1 MKFRVEIPREV
12 LGLYDDDT
20 HRRILSGLTA
30 VGATDVGPG
39 PHISL
44 VAYYNNYDCH
54 TVVAF
59 GDAPSQAVTILAAMA
74 QGHPIDALLEAA
86 GV

>member
-1 MKFRVEIPREV
+1 MEIPREV

-20 HRRILSGLTA
+20 HRRILSGLREMC
-30 VGATDVGPG
+30 GPG
-39 PHISL
+39 PTSVAPT
-44 VAYYNNYDCH
+44 VAYFNNYDRH

-59 GDAPSQAVTILAAMA
+59 GDAPCQAVTILAAMA